1 MKTRVNLTIEDDVLK
16 NTKLYAEKQ
25 GTSVSELAENY
36 FRSIIDYPKR
46 SNIFD
51 LIDKLPQSNIDTKAD
66 LTDLYYQ
73 DKAKKY
79 GF

>member
-36 FRSIIDYPKR
+36 FRSIIDHPKR

-66 LTDLYYQ
+66 LIDLYYK

>member
-16 NTKLYAEKQ
+16 NTKLYAEEK

-36 FRSIIDYPKR
+36 FKSIIDHPKR

-51 LIDKLPQSNIDTKAD
+51 LIEKLPPANIDTKGD
-66 LTDLYYQ
+66 LIDLYYQ
-73 DKAKKY
+73 DKATKY
-79 GF
+79 GI